1 MEELKIQVQAL
12 NAQDW
17 QTFLNWVVGDERA
30 RPV

>member
-17 QTFLNWVVGDERA
+17 KTFLNWVVGDERA